1 MKFSQW
7 SNKSTSS
14 PWKLLLQRAGPSATN
29 KPKESLMKSSC
40 NDYNHQVKIHF
51 IKHFYQPS
59 KTRLFFW
66 PHHSALWD
74 PSSPTRVPNLGPPA
88 VEAWSPNHW
97 TAREF
102 PKIRFLKRDNQVR
115 RKQELTVKKQNEQYL
130 KLQFCL
136 QNAMENSSTICWL
149 WI

>member
-1 MKFSQW
+1 MKCSQW

-14 PWKLLLQRAGPSATN
+14 PWKLLLQRAGPSAAN

-40 NDYNHQVKIHF
+40 NNYNHQVKIYF
-51 IKHFYQPS
+51 IKHFYQPL

-74 PSSPTRVPNLGPPA
+74 PSSPTRVPKLGPPA
-88 VEAWSPNHW
+88 VEASSPNHW

-115 RKQELTVKKQNEQYL
+115 RKQELRVKSRMSSIWNCNFVYKMQW
-130 KLQFCL
+130 KIP
-136 QNAMENSSTICWL
+136 STICWL
-149 WI
+149 WM